1 MNKKMFIILV
11 LTIIMLYVSA
21 CGKTDNKEQSSVNNT
36 SNISNTQSAN
46 LSGTVPDELEY
57 IPDGYENPA
66 TQQGTLNKLTYDT
79 WESFSYE
86 QKSNKITKEAWVY
99 LPYGYTDEEEYN
111 VFYLSHGGWSNE
123 TTLMGTDDNPK
134 SFKNVIDN
142 AIQDGNIKPLIIVLP
157 TYNNTS
163 ENDSSD
169 YSLAIQL
176 TNQFHNEL
184 VNDLI
189 PVVESKYSTYAKDTT
204 PQGLKESRDHRGFGG
219 FSMGSVNTWNT
230 FRYCLDYFR
239 YFMPMSGSYTTDG
252 EYMADLVRQQ
262 GYSSQDFFIFAASG
276 TDDFAYSAFKAQI
289 MAMANNSGGMF
300 KLAKNESEG
309 NMSFLEREGYKH
321 DAKATDE
328 YTYNGLRFFW
338 NGQTDTQSAD
348 NQGSSSKAYNV
359 EQGTSKYRDFVLDN
373 VLHSETEGDIHYN
386 VYIPEDYDGTES
398 YALFMTLPG
407 YQGLYFQGVGQN
419 VMTEEFGFME
429 RDYISKMIIVAP
441 QLNDWQDTSARQ
453 TIALTEYFLDT
464 YNIDRSRVYAEGYS
478 GGGETMSRVMGMRPD
493 LYTAYLQCSSQWD
506 GNYTEVVKA
515 RVPVYFAIGEKDEY
529 YGSEPSRNA
538 YNAIHKLYEQEGLS
552 NSEIDRLLVLDIKP
566 TSYFSSE
573 GISNQHGYGGY
584 LFVRDKNIMG
594 WLFGQVK
601 K

>member
-11 LTIIMLYVSA
+11 LTIIMLCVSA
-21 CGKTDNKEQSSVNNT
+21 CGKTDNKEQSSENNT
-36 SNISNTQSAN
+36 SNISNTQSAS

-189 PVVESKYSTYAKDTT
+189 PAVESKYSTYAKDTT

-321 DAKATDE
+321 EAKATDE

-348 NQGSSSKAYNV
+348 NQSSSSKAYNV

-419 VMTEEFGFME
+419 VMTEEFGFMA
-429 RDYISKMIIVAP
+429 RDYIPKMIIVAP
-441 QLNDWQDTSARQ
+441 QLNDWQDTSAMQ

-594 WLFGQVK
+594 WLFGQIK

>member
-11 LTIIMLYVSA
+11 LTMIMLCVSA

-163 ENDSSD
+163 ENDSGD

-189 PVVESKYSTYAKDTT
+189 PAVESKYSTYAKDTT

-348 NQGSSSKAYNV
+348 NQSSSSKAYNV

-419 VMTEEFGFME
+419 VMTEEFGFMA
-429 RDYISKMIIVAP
+429 RDYIPKMIIVAP
-441 QLNDWQDTSARQ
+441 QLNDWQDTSAMQ

-478 GGGETMSRVMGMRPD
+478 GGGETMSRVMGMKPD